1 MTSDHVTPDHLIRAD
16 AVLGEGI
23 QWHSDAGLWWTDI
36 QSSAIFQHDL
46 AGGMTRRFATPER
59 VGSFA
64 LIEGSGDLLCAFAS
78 GFGRFDPAAGT
89 LDWLHRV
96 EEPGGPRRFNDGRVD
111 RSGNFWAGTMV
122 EKGTSSD
129 AALYRLAR
137 DGALRVCV
145 DGVTISN
152 GLCWSPDGRVMYFA
166 DSPARTIYAYPVD
179 PADGTLGARRVFA
192 TTPEGAY
199 PDGATV
205 DCEGCLWSAQWG
217 ASRVVRY
224 RPDGTNDQILTL
236 PVSQPTCV
244 AFIGPDLRMLAIT
257 TARDGLEPAALAD
270 QPLAGDI
277 LVYKTIVAGLPE
289 MQYHPTTG

>member
-1 MTSDHVTPDHLIRAD
+1 MTPDHVIPAN

-23 QWHSDAGLWWTDI
+23 QWHGEAGLWWTDI

-46 AGGMTRRFATPER
+46 GSGVTRRIAAPER

-64 LIEGSGDLLCAFAS
+64 LIAGADDLLCAFAT
-78 GFGRFDPAAGT
+78 GFGRFDPASGA
-89 LDWLHRV
+89 LDWLYQI
-96 EEPGGPRRFNDGRVD
+96 ETPGGPRRLNDGRVD
-111 RSGNFWAGTMV
+111 RIGNFWAGTMV
-122 EKGTSSD
+122 EKGTSRD

-137 DGALRVCV
+137 NGTLRACIE
-145 DGVTISN
+145 GVTISN
-152 GLCWSPDGRVMYFA
+152 GLCWSPDGSVMYFA
-166 DSPARTIYAYPVD
+166 DSPARVIYAYAVN
-179 PADGTLGARRVFA
+179 PADGTLGPRRIFA
-192 TTPEGAY
+192 TTPVGAF

-224 RPDGTNDQILTL
+224 RPDGTIDQILSL

-257 TARDGLEPAALAD
+257 TARDELEPGALVE

-277 LVYKTIVAGLPE
+277 LVYKTTVAGLPE
-289 MQYHPTTG
+289 MRYDPAAG

>member
-1 MTSDHVTPDHLIRAD
+1 MIPDHVIPAGC
-16 AVLGEGI
+16 VLGEGI
-23 QWHSDAGLWWTDI
+23 QWHGDAGLWWTDI

-46 AGGMTRRFATPER
+46 AGGVTRRIAAPER

-64 LIEGSGDLLCAFAS
+64 LIKGSSDLLCAFAT
-78 GFGRFDPAAGT
+78 GFGRFDPEAGT
-89 LDWLHRV
+89 VDWLHRV
-96 EEPGGPRRFNDGRVD
+96 EDAGGPRRFNDGRAD

-122 EKGTSSD
+122 EKGKSRD

-137 DGALRVCV
+137 DGTLRTGI

-152 GLCWSPDGRVMYFA
+152 GLCWSPDGATMYFA
-166 DSPARTIYAYPVD
+166 DSAARTIYAYPAD
-179 PADGTLGARRVFA
+179 HDDGTLGTRRVFA
-192 TTPEGAY
+192 TTPEGAF

-224 RPDGTNDQILTL
+224 RPDGSIDQILSV

-244 AFIGPDLRMLAIT
+244 AFIGPDLRTLAIT
-257 TARDGLEPAALAD
+257 TAKDGLEPAALAD

-277 LVYKTIVAGLPE
+277 LAYKTTVAGLPE
-289 MQYHPTTG
+289 MRYHPVAG